1 RRSIGVVT
9 ALVPVIG
16 YAAAT
21 DVAATALDT
30 GRPVAELVLERG
42 LLDEARLNSLLS
54 PASMTR
60 PHRATPTGSLPA
72 VSQKWLDSGEIAR
85 LPEEPLTEG

>member
-1 RRSIGVVT
+1 RSIGVVT

-30 GRPVAELVLERG
+30 GRPVADLVLERG
-42 LLDEARLNSLLS
+42 LLDETRLKALLS

-60 PHRATPTGSLPA
+60 PHRTTPTGTLPA
-72 VSQKWLDSGEIAR
+72 LSEEWLDSGEIAR
-85 LPEEPLTEG
+85 LPEEPITEG